1 VVYDF
6 CEWAN
11 KNDLRVFFL
20 GGKDI
25 SNKKAVD
32 RINEI
37 YPTLHITGYSSPY
50 EKYPFSK
57 SNSMEI
63 NRRLEDFAPHI
74 IFVGFG
80 FGKQEHWLNDNYAF
94 LNKLGVKWGIACGGT
109 FEFLSGEVNRAPK
122 FIQRCGLEGV
132 WRLIM
137 EPKLFRIKR
146 LITSVKILKYL

>member
-1 VVYDF
+1 
-6 CEWAN
+6 
-11 KNDLRVFFL
+11 
-20 GGKDI
+20 
-25 SNKKAVD
+25 
-32 RINEI
+32 
-37 YPTLHITGYSSPY
+37 
-50 EKYPFSK
+50 
-57 SNSMEI
+57 MEI